1 MRCFLVLKCYAAAW
15 PLRASHLNWAL
26 CLLLGNLMEYIILY
40 FLNSL
45 VLFLT
50 MAPLGA
56 ACFFSRVRKFT
67 KDHNLAF
74 GVLLI
79 FWAALT
85 FFALTYGLSDFS
97 ELSFTLKQLTL
108 VGIEDYPVRVDL
120 LGIFGVWIFILPAI
134 NLSIGCNLITNYL
147 SDGGK

>member
-1 MRCFLVLKCYAAAW
+1 
-15 PLRASHLNWAL
+15 
-26 CLLLGNLMEYIILY
+26 MEYIIIY

-45 VLFLT
+45 VLLLT

-56 ACFFSRVRKFT
+56 ACIFPKCRKFT
-67 KDHNLAF
+67 REHNLAL
-74 GVLLI
+74 GTLLI

-108 VGIEDYPVRVDL
+108 DGIQDHHVRVDL

-147 SDGGK
+147 SDVEK

>member
-1 MRCFLVLKCYAAAW
+1 
-15 PLRASHLNWAL
+15 
-26 CLLLGNLMEYIILY
+26 MEFIILY

-45 VLFLT
+45 VLSLT
-50 MAPLGA
+50 MAPLCA
-56 ACFFSRVRKFT
+56 ACFFSNCRKFT

-108 VGIEDYPVRVDL
+108 DGIKDNQVRVDL

-147 SDGGK
+147 SDVEK